1 MTFDYPHLATLAAIL
16 RTGSFE
22 AAAHELGVTQSAV
35 SQRLKALEE
44 RVGTLL
50 VYRAQPCT
58 GTDIGNRLAAH
69 AEHVAAMDQQIAGQ
83 LRDLAPNKG
92 ARLRIA
98 VNADSL
104 ATWFLGPLASVDG
117 QFFDLILDDQA
128 FSSDLLR
135 KGEVAAA
142 VTAQDDTIVGCD
154 SRYLGKLR
162 YLATAS
168 PAFCATHLP
177 DGATPEALAAAP
189 MLRFNT
195 KDDLQLAWLRQ
206 YVGPDIYPPFHSLA
220 SSQGFVDA
228 SLLGMGWGMNP
239 EIMVREHI
247 KAGRLVEILP
257 NSGYDTPL
265 YWQTSRLLG
274 PALAKLTKAICHTA
288 SKSLPQ

>member
-1 MTFDYPHLATLAAIL
+1 MNFDYPHLATLAAIL

-22 AAAHELGVTQSAV
+22 AAAHELSVTQSAV

-50 VYRAQPCT
+50 VHRAQPCT

-69 AEHVAAMDQQIAGQ
+69 ADHVAAMEQQIVGQ
-83 LRDLAPNKG
+83 LRDLVPNRG

-104 ATWFLGPLASVDG
+104 ATWFLAPLASVDG

-135 KGEVAAA
+135 RGEVAAA
-142 VTAQDDTIVGCD
+142 VTAQDTTIAGCV

-168 PAFCATHLP
+168 PAFCARYLP
-177 DGATPEALAAAP
+177 DGATPEALGRAP
-189 MLRFNT
+189 MLRFNA
-195 KDDLQLAWLRQ
+195 KDDLQSAWMRKFI
-206 YVGPDIYPPFHSLA
+206 GDGIYPPSHSLA

-228 SLLGMGWGMNP
+228 ALLGMGWGMNP

-247 KAGRLVEILP
+247 KAGRLVEIKP
-257 NSGYDTPL
+257 NTAYDTPL

-274 PALAKLTKAICHTA
+274 SALTKLTKAICHTA